1 MTLELA
7 NEDPDCDR
15 GESQH
20 KHHRRPWDAGAFS
33 SRCGTVMLMW
43 PRLYQVRPPIDVELD
58 HQYFWRYGNAAGL
71 PVPEGSI

>member
-7 NEDPDCDR
+7 NEDPDFDR

-20 KHHRRPWDAGAFS
+20 KHHRRPVGRRS
-33 SRCGTVMLMW
+33 LLITMRHMMLMW

-58 HQYFWRYGNAAGL
+58 HQYFRRYGNAAGL
-71 PVPEGSI
+71 PVPEASI